1 MVGTLSDYV
10 IKSIETPNDHRNL
23 SQWSSF
29 RDTSAWPLL
38 QDLTSAEI
46 QTRPEGFQPYYNES
60 TQVIFITLLEREAES
75 ILQFFTALFYKK
87 VSEKEHVLS
96 HKFQGWSGRERSAP
110 GSEHSKPAN
119 PQKWPFI
126 QEFRSLRDVFLVWV
140 WSLGPRWRGYLSRYP
155 TKRWASVSEGADI
168 SLVQIQLL
176 DYYPFRPQT
185 DSMTLSFEN
194 GGF

>member
-1 MVGTLSDYV
+1 MGHCRIMSSSPSRHWMITEIFHSDPHSGIPALDRSSKTLHLL
-10 IKSIETPNDHRNL
+10 KSRLDPRGFSPITMKALKLFSLRCLKGRQN
-23 SQWSSF
+23 QFYSF
-29 RDTSAWPLL
+29 L
-38 QDLTSAEI
+38 QLC
-46 QTRPEGFQPYYNES
+46 
-60 TQVIFITLLEREAES
+60 FI
-75 ILQFFTALFYKK
+75 KK

-176 DYYPFRPQT
+176 DYCPFRPQT